1 MRAISFRLKL
11 LLAMML
17 VVAGATGTA
26 LYVSQ
31 QRVQATY
38 KVFFE
43 KQSRAQIENFQDLRA
58 ARLGA
63 VKNQCLNLVKSVRLQ
78 AALREVP
85 EGADAGNIYKIA
97 DAELSVRE
105 VRDDVVF
112 VFFGP
117 EGHLLVPTQDEAR
130 FSRFGGQ
137 VQFQKQFAAVGQILS
152 GNAPQQ
158 VGLVGAE
165 IGDNQ
170 WQLQEIIVTKVI
182 DPITQETIG
191 ALLLAFPVPDLSS
204 GRNVSPTPDAT
215 NNIAGTDDNRIKFGI
230 WLDDRIYS
238 REDAIPESRRAD
250 LAAQVSEH
258 IAKSQTNFLIWPDVD
273 PHQVSLQAISAGSGL
288 PAAYQ
293 VCLYSLAES
302 LAAQR
307 DLKTRILTF
316 GGLTLLGALFI
327 SLLLTHGLSVPL
339 RELAAGA
346 NEIQRGNFAVKVR
359 VRSRDDIGKLAS
371 SFNEMAEGLA
381 LKEKY
386 RTVLNLVSDEKVAHQ
401 LINNQAALGG
411 ELREVTALFC
421 DVRGF
426 TAKTQNM
433 PPEEVIEMLNEHMS
447 VLARVVK
454 QHNGVVDKF
463 VGDALMATFGAPISH
478 ENDALDGA
486 SAALAMIIEREK
498 LNSTSRHKLR
508 IGVGLATGK
517 MVAGCMGSS
526 DRLNYTV
533 LGERVNLA
541 ARLCSQ
547 AKAGQAIIDQTTRE
561 RLGDAIAVTPLPE
574 LHLKGFSENVV
585 AYELRRVGNLAI
597 NEAEI

>member
-1 MRAISFRLKL
+1 MRSISFRLKL

-31 QRVQATY
+31 QSVQATY
-38 KVFFE
+38 DTLFE
-43 KQSRAQIENFQDLRA
+43 QQTRAQNENFTHLRE
-58 ARLGA
+58 ARLGT
-63 VKNQCLNLVKSVRLQ
+63 VKNQCLDLAKSVRVLAALQ
-78 AALREVP
+78 AAVEGGDTEATNQLYLRVESEVSTR
-85 EGADAGNIYKIA
+85 GVRGDA
-97 DAELSVRE
+97 
-105 VRDDVVF
+105 VF
-112 VFFGP
+112 AFFDSQ
-117 EGHLLVPTQDEAR
+117 GHLLVPSQDENR
-130 FSRFGGQ
+130 FARFGGQ
-137 VQFQKQFAAVGQILS
+137 VQFQKQFSSVGKILS
-152 GNAPQQ
+152 GPVPQE
-158 VGLVGAE
+158 VGLIGAAS
-165 IGDNQ
+165 GKTQ
-170 WQLQEIIVTKVI
+170 WQLHEIIVTKAV
-182 DPITQETIG
+182 DPVTQETAG
-191 ALLLAFPVPDLSS
+191 ALLLAFPADDLLS
-204 GRNVSPTPDAT
+204 GAT
-215 NNIAGTDDNRIKFGI
+215 EFGI
-230 WLDDRIYS
+230 WLDGRFFS
-238 REDAIPESRRAD
+238 RADAIAEPPGND
-250 LAAQVSEH
+250 LAARVSENL
-258 IAKSQTNFLIWPDVD
+258 AQSRTDFFIWPDAD
-273 PHQVSLQAISAGSGL
+273 PHRVLLQPIKSASSL
-288 PAAYQ
+288 PTAYQ
-293 VCLYSLAES
+293 VSLYSLADAIKE
-302 LAAQR
+302 QR

-359 VRSRDDIGKLAS
+359 VRSRDDLGKLAS

-426 TAKTQNM
+426 TALTLHM
-433 PPEEVIEMLNEHMS
+433 PPEEVIEMLNEHMTI
-447 VLARVVK
+447 LARVVK

-486 SAALAMIIEREK
+486 SAALGMIIQREK
-498 LNSTSRHKLR
+498 LNATSRHKLR

-541 ARLCSQ
+541 ARLCSK
-547 AKAGQAIIDQTTRE
+547 AGAGQAVIDQTTRE
-561 RLGDAIAVTPLPE
+561 QLGEAISVVQLPD
-574 LHLKGFSENVV
+574 LQLKGFTENVV

-597 NEAEI
+597 NEA